1 MQLGVNLAFDEISDS
16 EHSLGEFLPNEFKK
30 YNVESNVKLSMFQMM
45 MIRPHV
51 FHTRIQAFPFEQK
64 EFLPH
69 FIWFSKIYIF
79 SIQLYF
85 NQFSNK

>member
-1 MQLGVNLAFDEISDS
+1 
-16 EHSLGEFLPNEFKK
+16 
-30 YNVESNVKLSMFQMM
+30 MFQMM

-64 EFLPH
+64 EFLSH
-69 FIWFSKIYIF
+69 FIRFSKIYIF

-85 NQFSNK
+85 NQFPTNNFSVKSYIQTPCIEFIYYKT